1 MLFLVVAF
9 VVLAVLVGSATYL
22 PLPVTVV
29 AGVAITLWLLVFAV
43 RERRKHGRTRKA

>member
-9 VVLAVLVGSATYL
+9 LLLTVLIGSAAYL
-22 PLPVTVV
+22 PAPVAVV
-29 AGVAITLWLLVFAV
+29 AGVVIAVWLAVFAV